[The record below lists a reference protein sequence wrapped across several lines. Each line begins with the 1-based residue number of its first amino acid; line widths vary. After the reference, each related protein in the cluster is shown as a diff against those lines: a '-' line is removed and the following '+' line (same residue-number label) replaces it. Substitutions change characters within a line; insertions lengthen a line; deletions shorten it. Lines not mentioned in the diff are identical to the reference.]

1 MSEKKVLV
9 EEETKKVT
17 GGDDSATD
25 TTITPGGASITPS
38 DPGWHPQVPDNPK
51 PDGSNPVDIYP
62 IQLKPCPNCG
72 SLNVSYLGKR
82 TYRCNECQT
91 EYKK

>member
-1 MSEKKVLV
+1 MNENKALM
-9 EEETKKVT
+9 EEETKIVT

-38 DPGWHPQVPDNPK
+38 DPGWHPQVPDSPA
-51 PDGSNPVDIYP
+51 PDGSNPVNIYP

-82 TYRCNECQT
+82 TYCCNECQT

>member
-1 MSEKKVLV
+1 MQLVDHPVDDLADYTYTVL
-9 EEETKKVT
+9 KVT

-25 TTITPGGASITPS
+25 TTITPS
-38 DPGWHPQVPDNPK
+38 DPGWHPQVPDSPK
-51 PDGSNPVDIYP
+51 PDGSDPVDIYP
-62 IQLKPCPNCG
+62 VALKPCPNCG

-82 TYRCNECQT
+82 AYRCNECQT